1 MISQLRKEELLTAS
15 PNLILIPPKI
25 ENIPSTHMSPHFS
38 AGRIGWLVWFI
49 SKTGRKD
56 WEVRCKP
63 SVVHVDSCCPPPPL
77 QQGSFTPSPTPAP
90 SGCGNPPGSLPL
102 WVQPTPSVDGR
113 AEISPTPIQPGP
125 PEPWKTSQGDTGLCC
140 GPSSSSEVVA
150 VVEAGVAVAVVLGVA
165 VVVASFAPAFLALR
179 TDRGRL
185 ILEGPRGSWHCC
197 PPRRL
202 GGMGNS
208 RAAAWHPVPQASPQ
222 PRVFLFFSR
231 VEAQVSKARLLFLT
245 AQEKEAG
252 SLFIEF
258 PELRETPLFRSL
270 SASQRD
276 THSLCIWPWEAS
288 RNSEQTPPGSFRPQL
303 YDESF
308 QNPNRCCPAPSKAGR
323 VGSLSSGPERGGS
336 VRAALRAP
344 AVVQLQG
351 EWPVGRK
358 HRVMARGVT
367 SVSYLWQEG
376 INPCCHPSPTPKY
389 CLRWHSKAPEFTG
402 YNMPTY
408 SITDQ
413 RLQTSG
419 PYASQSPQTCFA
431 CAL

>member
-1 MISQLRKEELLTAS
+1 MISQLRKEELVTAS

-25 ENIPSTHMSPHFS
+25 ENIPSTHLSPHFS
-38 AGRIGWLVWFI
+38 VGGIGWLVWFI

-56 WEVRCKP
+56 WEVCCKP

-90 SGCGNPPGSLPL
+90 SGRGNPPGSLPL

-113 AEISPTPIQPGP
+113 AEISPAPIQPGP

-140 GPSSSSEVVA
+140 GPSSSSEVVV

-165 VVVASFAPAFLALR
+165 VVVASFAPAFPALR

-185 ILEGPRGSWHCC
+185 ILERPTGSWHCC

-222 PRVFLFFSR
+222 PRVFLFLSC

-258 PELRETPLFRSL
+258 PEPRETPLFRSL

-288 RNSEQTPPGSFRPQL
+288 RSSEQTPREVSAHNFMM
-303 YDESF
+303 
-308 QNPNRCCPAPSKAGR
+308 KAFKT
-323 VGSLSSGPERGGS
+323 PIA
-336 VRAALRAP
+336 AALLPQRLGGWARCPQALRKGVASEQLCGLQPLFSYKESGLWGESTESQPEESLLCLTFGRRESPLP
-344 AVVQLQG
+344 AI
-351 EWPVGRK
+351 P
-358 HRVMARGVT
+358 
-367 SVSYLWQEG
+367 
-376 INPCCHPSPTPKY
+376 PPHPSTVYPDTAKHHSLQVTTCPPT
-389 CLRWHSKAPEFTG
+389 L
-402 YNMPTY
+402 
-408 SITDQ
+408 
-413 RLQTSG
+413 
-419 PYASQSPQTCFA
+419 
-431 CAL
+431 